1 MYRISIIFGL
11 EETIMV
17 LDMSVKFGVMYDF
30 GSQDMGSNGVKNGV
44 FREFRTKYALDLS
57 DSWAER
63 TIYGT

>member
-1 MYRISIIFGL
+1 MC
-11 EETIMV
+11 V
-17 LDMSVKFGVMYDF
+17 NCAVMYEF
-30 GSQDMGSNGVKNGV
+30 GSQETGSNGVKNGV